1 MEYPFPGPEPSVL
14 LKMGV
19 IVVLLGCLGLP
30 IAHVLW
36 HRCQTTARDRI
47 LGLAAALV
55 AVIAG
60 PAYPHESY
68 GIPDQASPVVTML
81 AFMAIVANLGWAITT
96 GADSNKRWHSLPS
109 IAVSY
114 GAACAIAG
122 LNVTYWG
129 VSTPRESAR
138 RVQCRNNLKQIG
150 LGFNTHY
157 DEDQRFSD
165 LVVTTG
171 QQSRSWRVDL
181 LPYVGEQDL
190 PDPYVDTAAWNHEVN
205 LPAAKHRVEAYVCPS
220 TPEPRDSRQRW
231 FTAYA
236 GVRGANSMFQEERGL
251 MIGDIA
257 DGSTN
262 TFMIVEA
269 CGRQIV
275 WTEPRDI
282 DVSRQQFGVN
292 LPGEQPRRSH
302 GLLSSYHRDGAHGL
316 MADGSVR
323 FISED
328 ASPELLR
335 ALSTASGADSIPEDW
350 LRLYW

>member
-1 MEYPFPGPEPSVL
+1 LMAASMAVFANAVWAFVTSEGTATRWSAL
-14 LKMGV
+14 QV
-19 IVVLLGCLGLP
+19 IVATYGGALGMGSAWMFNELGSCSYPQHLE
-30 IAHVLW
+30 
-36 HRCQTTARDRI
+36 HR
-47 LGLAAALV
+47 
-55 AVIAG
+55 
-60 PAYPHESY
+60 
-68 GIPDQASPVVTML
+68 
-81 AFMAIVANLGWAITT
+81 NLC
-96 GADSNKRWHSLPS
+96 K
-109 IAVSY
+109 
-114 GAACAIAG
+114 
-122 LNVTYWG
+122 
-129 VSTPRESAR
+129 E
-138 RVQCRNNLKQIG
+138 NLKQIG

-171 QQSRSWRVDL
+171 QQCRSWRVDL

-205 LPAAKHRVEAYVCPS
+205 LPAAKHRVGAYVRPS

-236 GVRGANSMFQEERGL
+236 GVRGPNSMFPEGRGL

-292 LPGEQPRRSH
+292 LPGEQPGRSH
-302 GLLSSYHRDGAHGL
+302 GLLSSYHRDGAHVL

-335 ALSTASGADSIPEDW
+335 ALSTASRADSIPEDW